1 MDFSPVQ
8 YLDHITIWVL
18 YQRSPNIPNAVA
30 EEAKRNDGLGLSVA
44 VVVDVHFQRR
54 QVVHERRRRN
64 KDQAGCA
71 SSHG

>member
-8 YLDHITIWVL
+8 CLDHITIWVL
-18 YQRSPNIPNAVA
+18 YQRSPSIPNAVA
-30 EEAKRNDGLGLSVA
+30 EEAKRNDGMGLSVV
-44 VVVDVHFQRR
+44 VVVDVHFQQR

-64 KDQAGCA
+64 EDQTGCA